1 MKGQRQSLGR
11 WGEQLAAAF
20 LQQRGYRLVAANART
35 PYGELDLV
43 TCQDEVTVFVEVKT
57 RSSTRFG
64 LPEEAVTAQ
73 KRAHLLAAAQ
83 AFLESHPDLPRDW
96 RVDVLA
102 ILNGGRGRPPEIIH
116 FENAVNE

>member
-1 MKGQRQSLGR
+1 MKDRRQSFGR

-20 LQQRGYRLVAANART
+20 LQQRGYQLVAANART

-43 TCQDEVTVFVEVKT
+43 TRQNEVTVFVEVKT

-83 AFLESHPDLPRDW
+83 AYLEAHPDLPRDW
-96 RVDVLA
+96 RVDVIA
-102 ILNGGRGRPPEIIH
+102 ILHGGKSRSPEIIH